1 MGAAMNILGRYLF
14 RQLVSSILWIM
25 LALLAMFAFFDLLQE
40 LDSIGKGSYGLGQM
54 LMFVLLSMPGH
65 VYEVVPLSVL
75 IGTLYALAQLSR
87 YSELVVIRV
96 SGISMVSLGL
106 ALLRIGAVF
115 AILTFVVGELV
126 TPISEKTA
134 QRLRIEAKHSVVAQ
148 DFRSGLWVKDGNSF
162 VNIEDV
168 LPDAEL
174 LNIHVYEFEP
184 DFRLRTI
191 TNAKRAIYKDEHWSM
206 SEVTRTEFNHDKI
219 STQSLPQAN
228 WKSVIQPE
236 LLNVLLVAPEKM
248 SAWNLY
254 SYIRHL
260 GENRQ
265 RTARHE
271 IALWTKMVYPLAC
284 LVMVVLALPFG
295 FLQQRSGGV
304 SAKIFTGIMIGIG
317 YQILNRVFIHLGLL
331 NDWPPPVSATVPTLF
346 FFAVGMGMLIWIER
360 R

>member
-40 LDSIGKGSYGLGQM
+40 LDSVGKGSYGVGQM
-54 LMFVLLSMPGH
+54 LMFVLLSLPGH

-126 TPISEKTA
+126 TPISEKAA
-134 QRLRIEAKHSVVAQ
+134 QRLRIQAKHSVVAQ
-148 DFRSGLWVKDGNSF
+148 DFRSGMWVKDGNSF

-174 LNIHVYEFEP
+174 LNIHIYEFEP
-184 DFRLRTI
+184 DFRLRMI
-191 TNAKRAIYKDEHWSM
+191 TNAKRATYKNERWSM
-206 SEVTRTEFNHDKI
+206 SEVIQTDFSHDRI
-219 STQSLPQAN
+219 LTQTFPQAN

-236 LLNVLLVAPEKM
+236 LLNVLLVAPDKM

-260 GENRQ
+260 SENQQ

-284 LVMVVLALPFG
+284 LVMVILALPFG
-295 FLQQRSGGV
+295 FIQQRSGGV
-304 SAKIFTGIMIGIG
+304 GAKLLIGIMIGIS
-317 YQILNRVFIHLGLL
+317 YQVLNRVFIHLGLL

-346 FFAVGMGMLIWIER
+346 FLAVGMGMLVWIER